1 MLSMKKISC
10 LALALISAATMSVA
24 KADEHQSYAL
34 DKLANAQ
41 AQLERLQNQQEAIKE
56 LIKAVKKDLRA
67 AKIRAKAERLQMEA
81 DTVRQ
86 DAVVMVE
93 QTGVAVDLPNLMTAK
108 GVDAGIIE
116 YDENMDD
123 INREI
128 KTKNSERSVYFPSG
142 RKVEP
147 QNGSDLPDYIK

>member
-10 LALALISAATMSVA
+10 LTLAFLSAASIYSA
-24 KADEHQSYAL
+24 QANQHQSYAL

-41 AQLERLQNQQEAIKE
+41 AQLERLQGQKKAVNE
-56 LIKAVKKDLRA
+56 LIRAVKKDLRA
-67 AKIRAKAERLQMEA
+67 AKIRAKAERLKMEA

-86 DAVVMVE
+86 DAIVMVE

-116 YDENMDD
+116 YNENTDD
-123 INREI
+123 INRTM
-128 KTKNSERSVYFPSG
+128 KNNSERSVYFPSG

-147 QNGSDLPDYIK
+147 QSNSDLPDYIK

>member
-1 MLSMKKISC
+1 MKKISC
-10 LALALISAATMSVA
+10 LSLAFLSALTIYSA
-24 KADEHQSYAL
+24 KADQHQSYAL

-41 AQLERLQNQQEAIKE
+41 AQLQRLENQKDAVNQ

-67 AKIRAKAERLQMEA
+67 AKVRAKAERLQLEA

-86 DAVVMVE
+86 DAIVMVE

-116 YDENMDD
+116 YDADADD
-123 INREI
+123 VNRELQRR
-128 KTKNSERSVYFPSG
+128 SEKSVYFPSG

-147 QNGSDLPDYIK
+147 QNASDLPDYIK